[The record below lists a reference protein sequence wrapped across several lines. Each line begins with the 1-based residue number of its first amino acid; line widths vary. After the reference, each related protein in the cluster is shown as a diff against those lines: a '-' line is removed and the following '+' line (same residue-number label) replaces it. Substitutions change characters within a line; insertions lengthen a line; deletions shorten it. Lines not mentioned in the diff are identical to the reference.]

1 MSYGLPPGAAAAAA
15 ATSTAAQAASA
26 AASPAQVQKAQQ
38 QAFSI
43 ASNFSQ
49 QVGPPTRL
57 ALSELN
63 KALPEIRAGVALAKD
78 AEEKLIEALDD
89 LSGQLSAQKWYV
101 RAVDNDMI
109 PIAERA
115 VRQARQ
121 GVQLLRG
128 YRGSVE
134 SVLQNVTNIQTLL
147 RRKEFVFN
155 SGSTHFKHKV
165 DSCRD
170 LRMFSGQLR
179 NVSPHLRGISSEMG
193 QIRQTLDYYGN
204 RQGKQT
210 RNQTQQLLINLK
222 LTVNDMMAAMTDFMR
237 SGVKVSA
244 VRAYIDLQNGSN
256 CGKTGGTKYIGPIP
270 RPQPGQPGYGD
281 RNNYAP
287 MTVEDHA
294 NTCHGLNQFGPIM
307 RLVAKKQGRT
317 WTAYRQRWN
326 RLSNSDKKR
335 NIVTGFDE
343 ARKVL
348 KGLRDRKIP
357 NARAAFIKL
366 FSGMSDAIGRSGPG
380 VGLSQARIDQF
391 GPFPTAYLEFNAAR
405 SQVIRAQMD
414 ASKYEPVVTP
424 FVNPANV
431 QCQHGSGY
439 AGIFGGDDDDG
450 EPMNPMLV
458 VGGGLVAG
466 LAVAHF
472 LPNLLRR

>member
-26 AASPAQVQKAQQ
+26 AASSAQVKQAQQ

-49 QVGPPTRL
+49 KVGPPTRL

-78 AEEKLIEALDD
+78 AEENLVEALDD
-89 LSGQLSAQKWYV
+89 LSGQLSAQRWIV
-101 RAVDNDMI
+101 RATTNDMI

-155 SGSTHFKHKV
+155 SASKHFKHKV

-170 LRMFSGQLR
+170 LRQFSGQLR

-193 QIRQTLDYYGN
+193 QIRQTLDYYGK

-237 SGVKVSA
+237 SGSKISV
-244 VRAYIDLQNGSN
+244 VRALIDNEIPFIPGNGPN
-256 CGKTGGTKYIGPIP
+256 CGLTGGTKYVGPRPI
-270 RPQPGQPGYGD
+270 PQPGQPGYAD
-281 RNNYAP
+281 PNNYAP

-294 NTCHGLNQFGPIM
+294 NACGGLNQFGFIM
-307 RLVAKKQGRT
+307 RLVAKKQ
-317 WTAYRQRWN
+317 
-326 RLSNSDKKR
+326 
-335 NIVTGFDE
+335 
-343 ARKVL
+343 
-348 KGLRDRKIP
+348 
-357 NARAAFIKL
+357 
-366 FSGMSDAIGRSGPG
+366 
-380 VGLSQARIDQF
+380 
-391 GPFPTAYLEFNAAR
+391 
-405 SQVIRAQMD
+405 
-414 ASKYEPVVTP
+414 
-424 FVNPANV
+424 
-431 QCQHGSGY
+431 
-439 AGIFGGDDDDG
+439 
-450 EPMNPMLV
+450 
-458 VGGGLVAG
+458 
-466 LAVAHF
+466 
-472 LPNLLRR
+472 

>member
-1 MSYGLPPGAAAAAA
+1 MSYGLPPGAAAAVSAGAA
-15 ATSTAAQAASA
+15 AASS
-26 AASPAQVQKAQQ
+26 AASPAQIQQAQQ

-63 KALPEIRAGVALAKD
+63 KALPEVRAGLVLAKD
-78 AEEKLIEALDD
+78 AEEKLVEALND
-89 LSGQLSAQKWYV
+89 LSQQLSAQKWYV
-101 RAVDNDMI
+101 RATTNDMI

-134 SVLQNVTNIQTLL
+134 SVVQNVENIQTLL

-155 SGSTHFKHKV
+155 PASNHFKHKV

-170 LRMFSGQLR
+170 LRQFSGQMG
-179 NVSPHLRGISSEMG
+179 NVYTHLRGIGSEMA
-193 QIRQTLDYYGN
+193 QIRQTLDHYGK

-210 RNQTQQLLINLK
+210 RNQTVQLLINLK

-237 SGVKVSA
+237 NGAKISA
-244 VRAYIDLQNGSN
+244 IRAYIDLQNGSN
-256 CGKTGGTKYIGPIP
+256 CGLTGGTKYIGPSTTA
-270 RPQPGQPGYGD
+270 GYAD
-281 RNNYAP
+281 RSNYVP

-294 NTCHGLNQFGPIM
+294 NACDGLNQFGFIM

-343 ARKVL
+343 ARKLL

-357 NARAAFIKL
+357 NARAAFVKM
-366 FSGMSDAIGRSGPG
+366 FSGMSDALGRSGPG

-391 GPFPTAYLEFNAAR
+391 GPIPTGYLQFNAAL
-405 SQVIRAQMD
+405 SQVIQAQMV
-414 ASKYEPVVTP
+414 ARQYESVVSAII
-424 FVNPANV
+424 NPANV

-439 AGIFGGDDDDG
+439 AGIFGGDDDG
-450 EPMNPMLV
+450 EPMNPMGILG
-458 VGGGLVAG
+458 VGMAVGVG
-466 LAVAHF
+466 VAHF
-472 LPNLLRR
+472 FPNLFRR